1 MSSIQG
7 GSVLSSSTVEISLD
21 DAIQSLLVEEE
32 IADFHVQGSDGTLV
46 VANRSMLAARSP
58 VFRKM
63 LFGEFAEAT
72 KSVVELKYSSSVL
85 HAMVEYIYTNEAKVF
100 HTTSGGFNAIVPTMV
115 ALVDAAQ
122 YYELFKLRAKAEE
135 FIATM
140 VHENPHLALS
150 ILKACQSHGAAVAA
164 VQELCLAVVKASP
177 RVFLKGDGNTNGIKS
192 RSTIGGIND
201 SIIGLMSTSQ
211 IETLLKDHK
220 FQGDELTL
228 FLMLEAWVN
237 GGVEEEEEEE
247 GSSEETK
254 QDDTTTATPVSR
266 KGRTARAMQL
276 AKHLRLELI
285 DPIELST
292 IVAQSGLVSPDQ
304 LCNAYASQALKARHN
319 RGIHYNIP
327 RHVIDIAATSVAGA
341 AVATASNQSGAVRD
355 LGIIPS
361 STNDIYEDDDFD
373 YHSPQPRYVAA
384 ATTAVAS
391 TATPR
396 TLFSFNDWNN
406 ENKNPFGFFGL
417 FCPPFPVKKDLPR
430 FWRKESSDAAGGG
443 SRRGRG
449 GGEPEASPVASPAM
463 VDTSQGQHTGTD
475 TVELTFEAMTSMD
488 TDYDGGVHNESDDV
502 LSEVPHEEE
511 EEKNDKDEE
520 EVFEDTEDDTDTYKH
535 GLKVLLGTTEAAEN
549 NIDAAMNPQF
559 DDIADVASDD
569 SL

>member
-1 MSSIQG
+1 
-7 GSVLSSSTVEISLD
+7 
-21 DAIQSLLVEEE
+21 
-32 IADFHVQGSDGTLV
+32 
-46 VANRSMLAARSP
+46 
-58 VFRKM
+58 
-63 LFGEFAEAT
+63 
-72 KSVVELKYSSSVL
+72 
-85 HAMVEYIYTNEAKVF
+85 VF
-100 HTTSGGFNAIVPTMV
+100 HTTTTSTGGGGGGGYDAIVPTMV

-140 VHENPHLALS
+140 LQEDPHLALS
-150 ILKACQSHGAAVAA
+150 MLKACQSHGAAVAA

-177 RVFLKGDGNTNGIKS
+177 RVFLKGGGGGNTTNVIKS

-201 SIIGLMSTSQ
+201 SIIGLMSTTQ

-237 GGVEEEEEEE
+237 GGVEEEEE

-254 QDDTTTATPVSR
+254 EDDTTTTPASR
-266 KGRTARAMQL
+266 KGRTTRAIQL

-319 RGIHYNIP
+319 REIHYNIP
-327 RHVIDIAATSVAGA
+327 RHVIDIAASSSVGA
-341 AVATASNQSGAVRD
+341 AVAASTQSGGGAVRD
-355 LGIIPS
+355 RGVVPS
-361 STNDIYEDDDFD
+361 RTNDIYEDDDFD
-373 YHSPQPRYVAA
+373 YHSPPQPRYVAA
-384 ATTAVAS
+384 AMATT
-391 TATPR
+391 TTPR

-417 FCPPFPVKKDLPR
+417 FCPPLPVKVDLPR
-430 FWRKESSDAAGGG
+430 FWMKESSAV
-443 SRRGRG
+443 
-449 GGEPEASPVASPAM
+449 GGEPGASPVASAAM

-488 TDYDGGVHNESDDV
+488 TDYDGVVQNESDEV

-511 EEKNDKDEE
+511 EENDNDEE
-520 EVFEDTEDDTDTYKH
+520 EVFEDTEDDTDSNKH
-535 GLKVLLGTTEAAEN
+535 GGKGLLGAKEATEN